1 MQNCYLFLCARR
13 ALRFELAEVKHHGW
27 EIRQRCQNKPI
38 FFYFICICYLD
49 IIIKML
55 HTTNSMSLF
64 LHDLLFRFVFSAH
77 FPAVFQKFS
86 KGALPPRTPVGGL
99 RAPPSPLLT
108 KISRAAHAQI
118 LASLGIYPR
127 SQSLLLKIN
136 LGSAHVF
143 LSKRVYIHLQ

>member
-1 MQNCYLFLCARR
+1 MQNCYLFLCAWR

-55 HTTNSMSLF
+55 HTTNNMSLF

-77 FPAVFQKFS
+77 FPTVFQKFS
-86 KGALPPRTPVGGL
+86 KGC
-99 RAPPSPLLT
+99 
-108 KISRAAHAQI
+108 AANAQI

-143 LSKRVYIHLQ
+143 LSKRGGNQALKTSCFEKVNQLLLQEI